1 MKVTRAMDEH
11 DNDQQLMQRLRDEW
25 HSRTGQERSLK
36 VRWLMN
42 PNEEPQRGVQIVE
55 QSGVIVDVRPL
66 TDWQADDVWPVIAT
80 PPLINC
86 HTHLEFSSISEP
98 LAPSNPF
105 PDWIRSLMQWR
116 REQPENPSRRAIDLG
131 MKESRAAGVAAIG
144 EITTGE
150 LADVLSC
157 YSSLEKERG
166 DWRAGDVNP
175 LMTREGT
182 DQGTDVPRSPQ
193 TRTREEYAEEV
204 LRPMVVS
211 FRETIGLRP
220 GRIQEQLETAR
231 RHLSTPVPSSI
242 IRGLSP
248 HAPYTVHPD
257 LLSGLA
263 SLAREHQAPLA
274 MHLAET
280 RDELQLLEHGTG
292 RLAEFL
298 KSLDLFD
305 SSTFPGGRCIREC
318 LEQLSLAPRS
328 LVVHGN
334 YLNDDDMAWIQK
346 HPECSVVYCPRT
358 HSYFGHDRYPLER
371 YMAADIRITLGTDS
385 RASNPDLSIWREVQ
399 YVAKTYPQLPI
410 GTLISF
416 VTSNAT
422 EALGLDRA
430 QLHPIVSL
438 MLCRSESLSPHDAI
452 LNSDSLISL

>member
-1 MKVTRAMDEH
+1 MKVTRAMEEH

-25 HSRTGQERSLK
+25 HSRAGQERSLK

-42 PNEEPQRGVQIVE
+42 PNEEPQRGVEIVE

-66 TDWQADDVWPVIAT
+66 ADWQADDIWPVIAT

-86 HTHLEFSSISEP
+86 HTHLEFSSISES
-98 LAPSNPF
+98 LTPSNPF
-105 PDWIRSLMQWR
+105 PEWIRSLMQWR
-116 REQPENPSRRAIDLG
+116 REQPENPSRRAIELG
-131 MKESRAAGVAAIG
+131 MKESQAAGVAAIG

-150 LADVLSC
+150 LTDLSSC
-157 YSSLEKERG
+157 YSE
-166 DWRAGDVNP
+166 D
-175 LMTREGT
+175 
-182 DQGTDVPRSPQ
+182 DQGP
-193 TRTREEYAEEV
+193 AIA
-204 LRPMVVS
+204 S
-211 FRETIGLRP
+211 FREAIGLRP

-263 SLAREHQAPLA
+263 LLAREHQAPLA

-305 SSTFPGGRCIREC
+305 SSTFPGGRCVREC
-318 LEQLSLAPRS
+318 LEQLCLAPRS

-334 YLNDDDMAWIQK
+334 YLNDDDVSWLRG
-346 HPECSVVYCPRT
+346 HPQCTVVYCPRT

-371 YMAADIRITLGTDS
+371 YMAADTRITLGTDS
-385 RASNPDLSIWREVQ
+385 RASNPDLSLWREVQ
-399 YVAKTYPQLPI
+399 YVAQTYPELTI

-416 VTSNAT
+416 VTTNAT
-422 EALGLDRA
+422 EALGLDQTPLRA
-430 QLHPIVSL
+430 VVSL
-438 MLCRSESLSPHDAI
+438 MLCRSESSSPHEAI
-452 LNSDSLISL
+452 LDSDSLLSI

>member
-11 DNDQQLMQRLRDEW
+11 HNDQHLTQRLQDEW
-25 HSRTGQERSLK
+25 HSRAGQERSIK

-42 PNEEPQRGVQIVE
+42 PHKEPQRGVEMVE

-66 TDWQADDVWPVIAT
+66 ADWQAEDVWPVIAT

-98 LAPSNPF
+98 LAPPNPF

-116 REQPENPSRRAIDLG
+116 REQPENPSRRAIELG

-150 LADVLSC
+150 LTDLLSC
-157 YSSLEKERG
+157 YSE
-166 DWRAGDVNP
+166 D
-175 LMTREGT
+175 
-182 DQGTDVPRSPQ
+182 DQGP
-193 TRTREEYAEEV
+193 A
-204 LRPMVVS
+204 VVS
-211 FRETIGLRP
+211 FREAIGLRP

-231 RHLSTPVPSSI
+231 RHLSTPVPTNI

-257 LLSGLA
+257 LLSGLS
-263 SLAREHQAPLA
+263 SLAQQHQAPLA

-305 SSTFPGGRCIREC
+305 SSTFPGGRCVREC
-318 LEQLSLAPRS
+318 LEQLCLAPRS

-334 YLNDDDMAWIQK
+334 YLNDDDIDWLQK
-346 HPECSVVYCPRT
+346 HPECSIVYCPRT

-371 YMAADIRITLGTDS
+371 YLAAGVRITLGTDS
-385 RASNPDLSIWREVQ
+385 RASNPDLNLWREVQ
-399 YVAKTYPQLPI
+399 HIAKTYPQLAI
-410 GTLISF
+410 GTLIAL
-416 VTSNAT
+416 VTTNAAR
-422 EALGLDRA
+422 ALGLDEMPLR
-430 QLHPIVSL
+430 PVISL
-438 MLCRSESLSPHDAI
+438 MFCHSKASSPHDAI
-452 LNSDSLISL
+452 LNSDGLLSL

>member
-1 MKVTRAMDEH
+1 
-11 DNDQQLMQRLRDEW
+11 
-25 HSRTGQERSLK
+25 
-36 VRWLMN
+36 MN
-42 PNEEPQRGVQIVE
+42 PNEEPQRGVEIVE

-66 TDWQADDVWPVIAT
+66 ADWQSDDVWPVIAT

-98 LAPSNPF
+98 LTPSNPF

-116 REQPENPSRRAIDLG
+116 REQPENPSRPAIELG

-150 LADVLSC
+150 LRDLSSC
-157 YSSLEKERG
+157 YSE
-166 DWRAGDVNP
+166 D
-175 LMTREGT
+175 
-182 DQGTDVPRSPQ
+182 DQGS
-193 TRTREEYAEEV
+193 A
-204 LRPMVVS
+204 VVS
-211 FRETIGLRP
+211 FREAIGLRP

-231 RHLSTPVPSSI
+231 RHLATPVPSNI

-263 SLAREHQAPLA
+263 SLAQQHQAPLA

-298 KSLDLFD
+298 QSLDLFD

-318 LEQLSLAPRS
+318 LEQICMAPRS

-334 YLNDDDMAWIQK
+334 YLNDDDVSWLRG

-371 YMAADIRITLGTDS
+371 YLANGIRLTLGTDS
-385 RASNPDLSIWREVQ
+385 RASNPDLDLWREVQ
-399 YVAKTYPQLPI
+399 HVAKNRPELPI
-410 GTLISF
+410 GTLIAMA
-416 VTSNAT
+416 TSNAAA
-422 EALGLDRA
+422 ALGLADHSLA
-430 QLHPIVSL
+430 IHPGVQS
-438 MLCRSESLSPHDAI
+438 
-452 LNSDSLISL
+452 ISGTTKTSQVRWRR